1 MRYKPQKCSFCQI
14 IPQNMS
20 ITIPLG
26 VEPLTFVCLICLI
39 FSSYVPTPPPLPRI
53 PVNIVLYSYTTYPII
68 LHIFCCTHHHAS
80 LSHLFCICINC
91 PMHIFPLLYH
101 PYLMSL
107 IALNICHFHI
117 YCILPLLMI
126 LESITFYTSV
136 LIGCPRQCLPL
147 PLPYPLSCF
156 SDDDGYFSYL
166 SNAKVYMILHLHHEF
181 PQFNS
186 SLMTFPL
193 SHISTTTII
202 IRSCQPAYLS
212 PSSLYHNLCRH
223 YHYPP

>member
-1 MRYKPQKCSFCQI
+1 MRYKPQKCPFCQI

-91 PMHIFPLLYH
+91 PMHIFPYPL
-101 PYLMSL
+101 PSL
-107 IALNICHFHI
+107 SDVSHCTK
-117 YCILPLLMI
+117 Y
-126 LESITFYTSV
+126 
-136 LIGCPRQCLPL
+136 L
-147 PLPYPLSCF
+147 PLPYLLYLASIDDFGIHHLLHFRPYWLSSSIF
-156 SDDDGYFSYL
+156 ASAS
-166 SNAKVYMILHLHHEF
+166 SISIILFL
-181 PQFNS
+181 
-186 SLMTFPL
+186 
-193 SHISTTTII
+193 
-202 IRSCQPAYLS
+202 
-212 PSSLYHNLCRH
+212 
-223 YHYPP
+223 